1 MSEVPQAF
9 ESQKFSSAEEEIQ
22 YLRAK
27 VLEQEKKHIEK
38 YDIVDR
44 ESVVREEVRKYS
56 KANPDEVLEKG
67 YKMLEH
73 HQKEIVLELSPETHD
88 KKMEELLSILSE
100 KGLKNALEVL
110 RLMGN
115 PHLEDDFHRFLVQY
129 VKAGLPLPDMQ
140 TTERYQKAL
149 KHTLFEVSLPGRKDD
164 DAEKQK
170 DLKQL
175 VSSMEQFYAG
185 MLSGVINPDDSF
197 TIEIANGEG
206 SEESV
211 FYVSVPEDMSHLFEK
226 HILSIF
232 PKAKLFEKK
241 DDYNTFNYQGST
253 VALKAKLQ
261 GNPIFPIK
269 MYDKFDFDP
278 LNVVF
283 NTFSK
288 IDRDGEG
295 AAVQIVLRPDHEH
308 YLEHYKEALADL
320 ERGGKVHKAL
330 DVRHSLLGQFGKTL
344 KEFGKEAFNEMLGPK
359 KHSQAQPIPKDSQPT
374 EEHRSVIEQIKE
386 KVATPI
392 MHANLRIVAS
402 ANNSTRAYRIAYDLA
417 SAFNQFENTRGAK
430 FSFSDVSEKELS
442 DFLKKFI
449 YRIFDEG
456 ERMPLSIREVT
467 SFMHFPPGDVSSPHH
482 KVSRAATAPAPVGL
496 PENGTLLGVNRDRNR
511 TSNIFIT
518 PDDRLR
524 HMYVIGQTGTGKTTL
539 LKNMITQDI
548 INGHGVC
555 FIDPHGSDIQ
565 DILSII
571 PKERYEDVIYF
582 DPGYVKRPMG
592 LNMLEYDPAYPEQK
606 TFVVNELLAIFNK
619 LFDMKVAGGPAFE
632 QYFRN
637 SVLLVMEDPESGN
650 TLIDVSRVLSNKA
663 YREMKLSRCKNPLV
677 KQFWENA
684 AKTTG
689 EQGLANYV
697 QYVTNKF
704 DVFLSNDIMR
714 PIVSQEKSSFN
725 FRDVMDNKKILLVNL
740 SKGRLGDI
748 NANLIGLILVG
759 KILMAALSRA
769 DAFGKELP
777 PFYLYIDEFQN
788 ITTDS
793 IGQILSEA
801 RKYKLS
807 LTIAHQFIAQLE
819 DDIKDAVFGNVGS
832 IAGFRVGADDAEYLE
847 KQFEPI
853 FTANDLLNL
862 DNRNAYMK
870 LLAGGKPVRPFSM
883 ETIAPMKGDIAIVE
897 KLKELSYLTFGR
909 DKALIEEEIMLKY
922 RSGVPVQTPET
933 LATNPFANV

>member
-1 MSEVPQAF
+1 MSEARLD
-9 ESQKFSSAEEEIQ
+9 ESPKFSSPEEEIQ

-27 VLEQEKKHIEK
+27 VLEQEKGYLEK
-38 YDIVDR
+38 FDTVDR

-56 KANPDEVLEKG
+56 KAHPDEVLDKG
-67 YKMLEH
+67 YKMLET
-73 HQKEIVLELSPETHD
+73 QRQEIVLELSPESHD

-100 KGLKNALEVL
+100 KGIKNALEIL
-110 RLMGN
+110 GLMKN

-129 VKAGLPLPDMQ
+129 VKAGLPMSDVKKA
-140 TTERYQKAL
+140 EKYEKAL
-149 KHTLFEVSLPGRKDD
+149 RHTLFEVSLPGRKDEGD
-164 DAEKQK
+164 EKQK

-211 FYVSVPEDMSHLFEK
+211 FYVSVPDEMAVLFEK
-226 HILSIF
+226 HILSVF

-241 DDYNTFNYQGST
+241 DDYNTFNYDGST
-253 VALKAKLQ
+253 IALRASLQ

-269 MYDKFDFDP
+269 TYDKFDFDP

-288 IDRDGEG
+288 IDKDGEG
-295 AAVQIVLRPDHEH
+295 AALQIVLRPDNEH
-308 YLEHYKEALADL
+308 YLEHYKEALSEL
-320 ERGGKVHKAL
+320 ERGGKVHRAL

-344 KEFGKEAFNEMLGPK
+344 KQFGKEAISELLSPK
-359 KHSQAQPIPKDSQPT
+359 SPDKAGQSNTPPQPT

-386 KVATPI
+386 KVASPI
-392 MHANLRIVAS
+392 IQSNLRIVAS
-402 ANNSTRAYRIAYDLA
+402 AANSTRAYRIAHDLS
-417 SAFNQFENTRGAK
+417 SAFNQFENTRGCKFVFSEVGAK
-430 FSFSDVSEKELS
+430 DLDE
-442 DFLKKFI
+442 FLKKFI
-449 YRIFDEG
+449 YRIFDDSLK
-456 ERMPLSIREVT
+456 MPLSIREVT
-467 SFMHFPPGDVSSPHH
+467 SFMHFPPGDVASPHH

-496 PENGTLLGVNRDRNR
+496 PDKGTLLGVNRDRNR

-539 LKNMITQDI
+539 LKNMIAQDI
-548 INGHGVC
+548 INGEGVC

-571 PKERYEDVIYF
+571 PRERYEDVIYF
-582 DPGYVKRPMG
+582 DPGYVKRPMA

-637 SVLLVMEDPESGN
+637 SVLLVMEDPASGN

-663 YREMKLSRCKNPLV
+663 YREYKLTKCGNPLV

-714 PIVSQEKSSFN
+714 PIVSQEVSSFN

-769 DAFGKELP
+769 DSFGKDLP

-832 IAGFRVGADDAEYLE
+832 ISSFRVGADDAEYLE
-847 KQFEPI
+847 KQFEPV
-853 FTANDLLNL
+853 FTSNDLLNL

-870 LLAGGKPVRPFSM
+870 MLAGGKPVRPFSM
-883 ETIAPMKGDIAIVE
+883 ETVAPMKGDIAIVE
-897 KLKELSYLTFGR
+897 KLKELSYLTHGR
-909 DKALIEEEIMLKY
+909 DKAVVEEEIMQKY
-922 RSGVPVQTPET
+922 KPNPVVQNPET
-933 LATNPFANV
+933 LASNPFANV